1 MLGHRWSLLVLVVL
15 ALGADAAA
23 SPNTVTLGGHRPRW
37 ATAANDRGSVGERPL
52 GHVVVRLVR
61 SPENQRAFDD
71 LLRAQQTL
79 GSPSYHQWLTATQIG
94 ERFGASDADIAQ
106 VTGWLRTQGFTVTN
120 VGHSRTFV
128 ELSGTTSIA
137 SRAFAVEFH
146 DYAVGARTLM
156 SIDREPSLPAKLA
169 PLVGG
174 IGGLHQRVLLPAFV
188 KHGTATGTQVGSQL
202 VTSTGVHIVG
212 VADFATIYDLAP
224 AYQAGITGTGQT
236 IGIIG
241 RARVLPAD
249 VTNFGARMGVT
260 MPAINV
266 VIPPTTGVDPGAP
279 CGSNCENDDQLE
291 ATLDVERAG
300 SVAYG
305 AKIDLIVS
313 GDSSSDDGLDIA
325 LTYAVDSS
333 PDKILNLSF
342 AGCEADDDASGSSML
357 DMFYQQAAMQ
367 GQSVFVASG
376 DAGAD
381 TCEPQGM
388 TPDPGSYPQID
399 SINDLGASGSVTCVG
414 GTEFADAAALAT
426 YWNGSGAALSYIPEG
441 VWNDSHADN
450 MNIAEGGGGGV
461 SVFVAKPSFQNGVGS
476 ASNAFRMVPDMSFT
490 AAAANDP
497 YLICA
502 ASYQGADCVKQTDGS
517 YAFGAVGG
525 TSASAPDMAA
535 VTALLDEA
543 VGSAQGN
550 INPNLYMLGGGA
562 SASTVFHDVTVASSG
577 VANCSVSTPSMCN
590 NSDPGQ
596 SSQTTGAVI
605 GYQVGPGFDE
615 ATGWGSVDVA
625 QLITHWPGAQ
635 LPMLTIDPTSLTV
648 LAGKSGTVTLDPTG
662 FSGTPTFSC
671 GAGLPSN
678 ATCAVSGTTLTITA
692 AGAAAAVSDGTSG
705 ATPRGRWL
713 LIIPCALALLL
724 RRRRNIRRTLL
735 ALAFV
740 TSCGG
745 SSNNSTVDAAPPVT
759 SNVTI
764 TATSGAQ
771 SASAMLSLTTN

>member
-61 SPENQRAFDD
+61 SPEKQRAFDE
-71 LLRAQQTL
+71 LLAAQQTL
-79 GSPSYHQWLTATQIG
+79 GSPHYHQWLTATQIG
-94 ERFGASDADIAQ
+94 QRFGASDADLAQ
-106 VTGWLRTQGFTVTN
+106 VTGWLRTQGFAITN

-137 SRAFAVEFH
+137 SRAFGVAFH
-146 DYAVGARTLM
+146 DYAVGSRTLM
-156 SIDREPSLPAKLA
+156 SIDREPSLPAQLA

-174 IGGLHQRVLLPAFV
+174 IGGLHQRVLRPAFV
-188 KHGTATGTQVGSQL
+188 KHGTATATDVNGQL

-212 VADFATIYDLAP
+212 AGDFATIYDLAP
-224 AYQAGITGTGQT
+224 AYAAGITGAGQT

-249 VTNFGARMGVT
+249 VTNFGARMNVT
-260 MPAINV
+260 MPAIDV
-266 VIPPTTGVDPGAP
+266 VIPPSTGVDPGTP

-305 AKIDLIVS
+305 AKIELIVS

-333 PDKILNLSF
+333 DAKILNLSF
-342 AGCEADDDASGSSML
+342 AGCENDDDSSGSSML
-357 DMFYQQAAMQ
+357 DMFWQQAAMQ
-367 GQSVFVASG
+367 GQSVFVAAG

-388 TPDPGSYPQID
+388 TPDPGMYPQID

-414 GTEFADAAALAT
+414 GTEFADVSALST
-426 YWNGSGAALSYIPEG
+426 YWDGNGAALSYIPEG

-450 MNIAEGGGGGV
+450 MDIAEGGGGGA
-461 SVFVAKPSFQNGVGS
+461 SVFVAKPSFQNGIGP
-476 ASNAFRMVPDMSFT
+476 AGETFRMVPDMSFT

-502 ASYQGADCVKQTDGS
+502 ASYSGADCVKLGDGS
-517 YAFGAVGG
+517 FAFGTVGG

-535 VTALLDEA
+535 VTALLDQA

-550 INPNLYMLGGGA
+550 INPNLYMLGAGA
-562 SASTVFHDVTVASSG
+562 SAST
-577 VANCSVSTPSMCN
+577 
-590 NSDPGQ
+590 
-596 SSQTTGAVI
+596 
-605 GYQVGPGFDE
+605 
-615 ATGWGSVDVA
+615 
-625 QLITHWPGAQ
+625 
-635 LPMLTIDPTSLTV
+635 
-648 LAGKSGTVTLDPTG
+648 
-662 FSGTPTFSC
+662 
-671 GAGLPSN
+671 
-678 ATCAVSGTTLTITA
+678 
-692 AGAAAAVSDGTSG
+692 
-705 ATPRGRWL
+705 
-713 LIIPCALALLL
+713 
-724 RRRRNIRRTLL
+724 
-735 ALAFV
+735 
-740 TSCGG
+740 
-745 SSNNSTVDAAPPVT
+745 
-759 SNVTI
+759 
-764 TATSGAQ
+764 
-771 SASAMLSLTTN
+771 

>member
-1 MLGHRWSLLVLVVL
+1 ML
-15 ALGADAAA
+15 
-23 SPNTVTLGGHRPRW
+23 
-37 ATAANDRGSVGERPL
+37 
-52 GHVVVRLVR
+52 
-61 SPENQRAFDD
+61 
-71 LLRAQQTL
+71 
-79 GSPSYHQWLTATQIG
+79 
-94 ERFGASDADIAQ
+94 
-106 VTGWLRTQGFTVTN
+106 
-120 VGHSRTFV
+120 
-128 ELSGTTSIA
+128 
-137 SRAFAVEFH
+137 
-146 DYAVGARTLM
+146 VGA
-156 SIDREPSLPAKLA
+156 
-169 PLVGG
+169 G
-174 IGGLHQRVLLPAFV
+174 
-188 KHGTATGTQVGSQL
+188 
-202 VTSTGVHIVG
+202 
-212 VADFATIYDLAP
+212 DFATIYDLAP
-224 AYQAGITGTGQT
+224 AYAAGITGAGQT

-249 VTNFGARMGVT
+249 VTNFGARMNVT
-260 MPAINV
+260 MPAIDV
-266 VIPPTTGVDPGAP
+266 VIPPTTGTDPGTP
-279 CGSNCENDDQLE
+279 CGSNCEDDNQLE

-305 AKIDLIVS
+305 AKIELIVS
-313 GDSSSDDGLDIA
+313 GDSQSDDGLDIA

-333 PDKILNLSF
+333 DAKILNLSF
-342 AGCEADDDASGSSML
+342 AGCENDDDASGSSML
-357 DMFYQQAAMQ
+357 DMFWQQAAMQ
-367 GQSVFVASG
+367 GQSVFVAAG

-388 TPDPGSYPQID
+388 TPDPGMYPQID

-414 GTEFADAAALAT
+414 GTEFADLSALST
-426 YWNGSGAALSYIPEG
+426 YWDGSGAALSYIPEG
-441 VWNDSHADN
+441 VWNDSNADN
-450 MNIAEGGGGGV
+450 MDIAEGGGGGV
-461 SVFVAKPSFQNGVGS
+461 SVFVAKPSFQTGVGS
-476 ASNAFRMVPDMSFT
+476 ASETFRMVPDMSFT
-490 AAAANDP
+490 AAAADDP

-502 ASYQGADCVKQTDGS
+502 ASYQGADCIKQSDGS

-535 VTALLDEA
+535 VAALLDQA

-596 SSQTTGAVI
+596 SSQTVGAVI
-605 GYQVGPGFDE
+605 GYEVGPGFDE

-648 LAGKSGTVTLDPTG
+648 LAGKSGTVTLDATG

-678 ATCAVSGTTLTITA
+678 ATCAFTGTTLTITA

-705 ATPRGRWL
+705 TTRGRWL

-724 RRRRNIRRTLL
+724 RRRRNIRLTIV

-745 SSNNSTVDAAPPVT
+745 SSNNGSSVDAAPPVT
-759 SNVTI
+759 GNVTI

>member
-15 ALGADAAA
+15 ALGADASA
-23 SPNTVTLGGHRPRW
+23 SPSSVVLGGHRPRW

-52 GHVVVRLVR
+52 GHITVRIAR
-61 SPENQRAFDD
+61 SAEKQRAFDD

-94 ERFGASDADIAQ
+94 ERFGASDADIAH
-106 VTGWLRTQGFTVTN
+106 VTGWLRAQGFTITN

-137 SRAFAVEFH
+137 SRAFGVEFH

-156 SIDREPSLPAKLA
+156 SIDREPSVPTELA
-169 PLVGG
+169 ALVGG
-174 IGGLHQRVLLPAFV
+174 IGGLHQRVLRPAFV
-188 KHGTATGTQVGSQL
+188 NRGTGTAVGGQL
-202 VTSTGVHIVG
+202 VTSTGFHLVG
-212 VADFATIYDLAP
+212 VSDFATIYNLAP
-224 AYQAGITGTGQT
+224 AYNAGIDGTGQT

-266 VIPPTTGVDPGAP
+266 VIPPSTGVDPGTP

-300 SVAYG
+300 SIALG

-313 GDSSSDDGLDIA
+313 ADSSSDDGLDIA

-342 AGCEADDDASGSSML
+342 AGCEADDNSSGSMML
-357 DMFYQQAAMQ
+357 DMFWQQAAMQ
-367 GQSVFVASG
+367 GQSVFVAAG

-388 TPDPGSYPQID
+388 TPDPSMYPQID
-399 SINDLGASGSVTCVG
+399 SINDLGASSYVTCVG
-414 GTEFADAAALAT
+414 GTEFADASALST
-426 YWNGSGAALSYIPEG
+426 YWDGNGAALSYIPEG

-476 ASNAFRMVPDMSFT
+476 ASESFRMVPDMSFT

-502 ASYQGADCVKQTDGS
+502 ASYQGADCIKQSDGS
-517 YAFGAVGG
+517 FAFGAVGG
-525 TSASAPDMAA
+525 TSASSPDMAA
-535 VTALLDEA
+535 VTALIDQA

-550 INPNLYMLGGGA
+550 INPNLYMLGA
-562 SASTVFHDVTVASSG
+562 SASSVFHDVTVASSG
-577 VANCSVSTPSMCN
+577 VANCTVSTPSMCN
-590 NSDPGQ
+590 NSDPGAT
-596 SSQTTGAVI
+596 SQTTGAVI
-605 GYQVGPGFDE
+605 GYQVGPGYDE
-615 ATGWGSVDVA
+615 ATGWGSIDVA
-625 QLITHWPGAQ
+625 QLISHWPGAQ

-648 LAGKSGTVTLDPTG
+648 LAGKSGMVTLAATG

-678 ATCAVSGTTLTITA
+678 ATCAFSGTTLTITA
-692 AGAAAAVSDGTSG
+692 AGAAAAVTDVSSGT
-705 ATPRGRWL
+705 TPLGRWL

-724 RRRRNIRRTLL
+724 RRRRNVRRTML

-745 SSNNSTVDAAPPVT
+745 SSSNSNVDAAPPVT

>member
-1 MLGHRWSLLVLVVL
+1 MLGHRWSLFVLVVL
-15 ALGADAAA
+15 ALASDAAA
-23 SPNTVTLGGHRPRW
+23 SPSSVTLGGHRPRW

-52 GHVVVRLVR
+52 GHLTVRIAR
-61 SPENQRAFDD
+61 SAEKQRAFDA
-71 LLRAQQTL
+71 LLAAQQTI

-106 VTGWLRTQGFTVTN
+106 VTGWLRTQGFTITN

-128 ELSGTTSIA
+128 ELSGSTSIA
-137 SRAFAVEFH
+137 SRAFGVEFH
-146 DYAVGARTLM
+146 DYAFGSRTLM
-156 SIDREPSLPAKLA
+156 SIDREPSIPAKLA
-169 PLVGG
+169 TLVAG
-174 IGGLHQRVLLPAFV
+174 IGGLHQRVLEPALV
-188 KHGTATGTQVGSQL
+188 KHGTGTAIDGQL
-202 VTSTGVHIVG
+202 VTNTGFHLVG
-212 VADFATIYDLAP
+212 VSDFATIYDLAP
-224 AYQAGITGTGQT
+224 AYNAGITGAGQT

-249 VTNFGARMGVT
+249 ITNFGARMGVT
-260 MPAINV
+260 MPAVNV
-266 VIPPTTGVDPGAP
+266 VIPPSTGVDPGTP

-300 SVAYG
+300 SIALG

-313 GDSSSDDGLDIA
+313 GDSQSDDGLDIA

-333 PDKILNLSF
+333 SDKILNLSF
-342 AGCEADDDASGSSML
+342 AGCEANDNASGSSML
-357 DMFYQQAAMQ
+357 DMFWQQAAMQ

-388 TPDPGSYPQID
+388 APDPNSYPQID
-399 SINDLGASGSVTCVG
+399 SINDLGASSYVTCVG
-414 GTEFADAAALAT
+414 GTEFADASALST
-426 YWNGSGAALSYIPEG
+426 YWDGNGAAMSYIPEG

-461 SVFVAKPSFQNGVGS
+461 SVFVAKPTFQNGVGS
-476 ASNAFRMVPDMSFT
+476 PTETMRMVPDLALN

-502 ASYQGADCVKQTDGS
+502 ASYQGADCVAQSDGS
-517 YAFGAVGG
+517 FLFGAVGG

-535 VTALLDEA
+535 VTALIDQA
-543 VGSAQGN
+543 VGTAQGN

-562 SASTVFHDVTVASSG
+562 AASSVFHDITVASSG
-577 VANCSVSTPSMCN
+577 VANCSVDTPSMCN
-590 NSDPGQ
+590 NSDPGPT
-596 SSQTTGAVI
+596 SQTVGAVI
-605 GYQVGPGFDE
+605 GYQVGPGYDE

-625 QLITHWPGAQ
+625 QLISHWPGAQ
-635 LPMLTIDPTSLTV
+635 LPMLTINPTSLTV
-648 LAGKSGTVTLDPTG
+648 LAGKSGTVTLAATG

-678 ATCAVSGTTLTITA
+678 ATCSFSGTTLTITA
-692 AGAAAAVSDGTSG
+692 AGTAAGVTDVSSG
-705 ATPRGRWL
+705 TPRGRWL

-724 RRRRNIRRTLL
+724 RRRRNSRRTIL

-745 SSNNSTVDAAPPVT
+745 TSSDTNVDAAPPVT
-759 SNVTI
+759 STVTI
-764 TATSGAQ
+764 TATSAAQ